1 MTVPAPVTPTLEIG
15 VSPAQTVRL
24 TLLSVL
30 MTAASAALLLVDD
43 EPVLTVVGAVGA
55 LFFGWCG
62 VVWVR
67 RALTHRGAVV
77 TVSAEGFRDVRV
89 ARETVPWSDVLDIG
103 TWSSSGQ
110 DVMVLRVPDEVW
122 DRLTL
127 TAIARSSR
135 RANRALGADGLAITA
150 QGLRIRYDELFGAT
164 VRAASA
170 AWQEGGAGSQG
181 GEGGPG
187 TVPR

>member
-1 MTVPAPVTPTLEIG
+1 MTAPTPVTPTVEFG
-15 VSPAQTVRL
+15 TSPAQTVRL
-24 TLLSVL
+24 TLLSLL

-43 EPVLTVVGAVGA
+43 EPVLTVVGVVGA

-62 VVWVR
+62 VMWVR

-77 TVSAEGFRDVRV
+77 TISAEGFRDVRV
-89 ARETVPWSDVLDIG
+89 ARETVPWSDVLEIG

-110 DVMVLRVPDEVW
+110 QVMVLRVPDEVW

-127 TAIARSSR
+127 SAIARTSR

-150 QGLRIRYDELFGAT
+150 QGLRVRYEQLFGAT
-164 VRAASA
+164 VQAASA
-170 AWQEGGAGSQG
+170 AWQAG
-181 GEGGPG
+181 GEGGPR
-187 TVPR
+187 TVHR